1 MSQRLDLSAY
11 QPHADGTADDTP
23 ALRRCFEEAVR
34 GGGGTIV
41 IPPGNYA
48 VSGATSLPIPSGT
61 TVFAHGAK
69 FHLPKTLGDQARR
82 VLFAGQNIT
91 DFAWHGG
98 AFEGHCFDHRRPPNT
113 WEPNAN
119 TRMFAI
125 GTTPGGTTDNLLFRD
140 IQSNRIGGAVINVE
154 GSGVPGSES
163 ETHTFACRVAV
174 RDCSLLDSGKF
185 MWDYGLLWQ
194 ILVWPE
200 EYETADVAMARKY
213 FRADL
218 LRDRVQMADG
228 DDRVRFDNRSSP
240 VPVSASDSSD
250 HAICFSGRALP
261 RNLARGR
268 LYYVVESTPDYI
280 RIATAPGAAPVRFEG
295 SAGPETGLI
304 LNLTYA
310 FYHHFAPMGAGPG
323 KGCIDLVCCR
333 GTSLTGNRISALGD
347 TMHLQRCHNN
357 VFSQNQILGS
367 RMGAFFLAEHCKNSS
382 ITGNTVDGT
391 NGSRVVSV
399 ERSNED
405 VTMVGNT
412 FRGGGRGSWINQPQ
426 RLIIQGNIFI
436 NNTTKGERHPWRG
449 RKSFC
454 TGDYERWA
462 EMYFTTYEKE
472 GPYGPVILR
481 DNLFVT
487 GPECEAAITFG
498 RNGHD
503 IVVEGNSFEGPA
515 RTVRVEPGCSN
526 VRIGTNLNMTT
537 EPERSR

>member
-1 MSQRLDLSAY
+1 M
-11 QPHADGTADDTP
+11 
-23 ALRRCFEEAVR
+23 
-34 GGGGTIV
+34 
-41 IPPGNYA
+41 
-48 VSGATSLPIPSGT
+48 
-61 TVFAHGAK
+61 FAHGAK

-200 EYETADVAMARKY
+200 EYETADVTMARKY

-310 FYHHFAPMGAGPG
+310 FYHHFAPMGAGPSRAVRTIPC
-323 KGCIDLVCCR
+323 GC
-333 GTSLTGNRISALGD
+333 GTWKPEHACALSKD
-347 TMHLQRCHNN
+347 TAA
-357 VFSQNQILGS
+357 GS
-367 RMGAFFLAEHCKNSS
+367 
-382 ITGNTVDGT
+382 
-391 NGSRVVSV
+391 
-399 ERSNED
+399 
-405 VTMVGNT
+405 
-412 FRGGGRGSWINQPQ
+412 
-426 RLIIQGNIFI
+426 
-436 NNTTKGERHPWRG
+436 
-449 RKSFC
+449 
-454 TGDYERWA
+454 
-462 EMYFTTYEKE
+462 
-472 GPYGPVILR
+472 
-481 DNLFVT
+481 
-487 GPECEAAITFG
+487 
-498 RNGHD
+498 
-503 IVVEGNSFEGPA
+503 
-515 RTVRVEPGCSN
+515 
-526 VRIGTNLNMTT
+526 
-537 EPERSR
+537 